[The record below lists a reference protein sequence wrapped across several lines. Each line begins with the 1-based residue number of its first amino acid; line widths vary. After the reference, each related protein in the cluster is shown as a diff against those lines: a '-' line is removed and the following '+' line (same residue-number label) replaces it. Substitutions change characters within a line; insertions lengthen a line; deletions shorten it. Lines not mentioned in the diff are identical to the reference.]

1 LCSKFI
7 KIYQLKINLIVS
19 VLKISNFS
27 DDIFSL
33 KYHPG
38 KTLCVGASY
47 ISLECAGF
55 LNGIGVDTTVL
66 VRSILLRGFDS
77 VSTIRVSVFCCWWN
91 LVGLF
96 SSLFG
101 NLRNY
106 HGQA

>member
-1 LCSKFI
+1 MGWILI
-7 KIYQLKINLIVS
+7 LKH
-19 VLKISNFS
+19 FS

-77 VSTIRVSVFCCWWN
+77 VSRVDYSR
-91 LVGLF
+91 L
-96 SSLFG
+96 
-101 NLRNY
+101 
-106 HGQA
+106 